1 MFVITGGQAD
11 SDVNFNTTANEI
23 EFDEDHVF
31 ADGEAACWLQE
42 WKHYAGRFI
51 RKTLLGKSC

>member
-11 SDVNFNTTANEI
+11 SDVNFNTTTNEI

-31 ADGEAACWLQE
+31 ADGEAAYWVTGYGNTTPGAVYQKDLT
-42 WKHYAGRFI
+42 G
-51 RKTLLGKSC
+51 